1 MGRKTQKNL
10 FVLATLGPAFLCF
23 LAFVVAPT
31 LRIFVMSMYEVNRYN
46 AAETKFVGLD
56 NFITLFTG
64 KVGNTIV
71 QEIPMR
77 MAAALKNT
85 LFLIVIIGII
95 TLFVAIIMA
104 AILVRE
110 NIKGKNLLRIIFYIP
125 NILSVV
131 VIAGIFQAIYE
142 RNFGLLNSFL
152 SFFGIGPVDWLGSG
166 ANTPVLYAI
175 AGAMI
180 WQAIGYYMVMY
191 MASISS
197 IPEHL
202 YEASSL
208 EGAGKIYEFFSI
220 TLPLLWNTL
229 RTTLTFFVVSTINLS
244 FVLVTIMASKRSD
257 NEATVILFEMSKEQ
271 GTQGFAMAI
280 GVVTF
285 IFSFGISAIL
295 NAITKRD
302 VYEF

>member
-10 FVLATLGPAFLCF
+10 FVLATLGPAFICF
-23 LAFVVAPT
+23 LAFTVAPT
-31 LRIFVMSMYEVNRYN
+31 ARIFIMSMYEVNRYDSSQ
-46 AAETKFVGLD
+46 TKFVGFD

-64 KVGNTIV
+64 KIGDTVV
-71 QEIPMR
+71 QDIPLR
-77 MAAALKNT
+77 IASSLKNT
-85 LFLIVIIGII
+85 LFLIIIIGLI
-95 TLFVAIIMA
+95 TLFVAVIMA

-110 NIKGKNLLRIIFYIP
+110 NIKGKNLLRVIFYIP

-131 VIAGIFQAIYE
+131 VIAGVFQAIYE

-152 SFFGIGPVDWLGSG
+152 SFFGVPPVDWLGSG

-175 AGAMI
+175 AGAMV

-208 EGAGKIYEFFSI
+208 EGAGKIYEFFNI
-220 TLPLLWNTL
+220 TLPLLWSTL

-244 FVLVTIMASKRSD
+244 FVLVTIMAASRSD
-257 NEATVILFEMSKEQ
+257 NEASVILFAMSKEQ

-280 GVVTF
+280 GVITF
-285 IFSFGISAIL
+285 IFAFGISAIL
-295 NAITKRD
+295 NFITKRD